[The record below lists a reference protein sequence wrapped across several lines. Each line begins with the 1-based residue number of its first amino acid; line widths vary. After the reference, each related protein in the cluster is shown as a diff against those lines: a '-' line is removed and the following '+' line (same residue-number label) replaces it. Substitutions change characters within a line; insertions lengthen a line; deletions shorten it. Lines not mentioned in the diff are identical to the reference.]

1 MMDYKNK
8 RWQKLRQRILRR
20 DGYMCQESK
29 RYGRMVEANT
39 VHHIFPASRYPEYRW
54 SEWNLVSLSSAA
66 HNKMHVRDTDEL
78 TEEGMRLMR
87 RTARKRGIKL
97 ND

>member
-1 MMDYKNK
+1 
-8 RWQKLRQRILRR
+8 
-20 DGYMCQESK
+20 MCQESK
-29 RYGRMVEANT
+29 RYGRMVEAST
-39 VHHIFPASRYPEYRW
+39 VHHIFPASRFPEYRW
-54 SEWNLVSLSSAA
+54 SEWNLISLSTAA

-87 RTARKRGIKL
+87 RTARKQGITI